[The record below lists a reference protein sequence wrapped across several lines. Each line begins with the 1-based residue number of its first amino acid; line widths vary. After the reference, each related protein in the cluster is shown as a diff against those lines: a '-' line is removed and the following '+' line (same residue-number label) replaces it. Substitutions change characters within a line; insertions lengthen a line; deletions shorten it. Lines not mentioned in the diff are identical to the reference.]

1 MFKIIIISIHFQNE
15 LSFSNN
21 MLMFIFMSMLYDK
34 RKFEIDINN
43 DVIIL
48 ETILE
53 HMKGVGRVGDII
65 N

>member
-1 MFKIIIISIHFQNE
+1 MSIHFQNK

-43 DVIIL
+43 DYYFGHIRTY
-48 ETILE
+48 EGGR
-53 HMKGVGRVGDII
+53 KGRGYY
-65 N
+65 

>member
-1 MFKIIIISIHFQNE
+1 MSIHFQNR

-43 DVIIL
+43 DNYFGNHIRTY
-48 ETILE
+48 EGGR
-53 HMKGVGRVGDII
+53 KGKGYY
-65 N
+65 

>member
-21 MLMFIFMSMLYDK
+21 MLMFIFVSMLYGK

-43 DVIIL
+43 DDYFGNHIR
-48 ETILE
+48 TY
-53 HMKGVGRVGDII
+53 GGGGRVRDII

>member
-1 MFKIIIISIHFQNE
+1 MFKIIIMSIHFQNR

-43 DVIIL
+43 DNYFGNHIRTY
-48 ETILE
+48 EGGR
-53 HMKGVGRVGDII
+53 KGKGYY
-65 N
+65 